1 MECTWNGKRSCSDL
15 INLWLLLA
23 YRVTDR
29 KTFVTGVWR
38 CVWAENICELPLLA
52 TACSQQWLTI
62 SGEQGVF
69 IHLIREISLGFPSVK
84 NTHESQCVCVSLRL
98 QIFTLIHFRALRSQ
112 THTTSG
118 VPAAHRRNT
127 ATQRS
132 QSVEEGQKM
141 SSDREN
147 SSPHFT

>member
-1 MECTWNGKRSCSDL
+1 MECTWNEKRSCSDL
-15 INLWLLLA
+15 ISLWLLLA
-23 YRVTDR
+23 YRITDR

-38 CVWAENICELPLLA
+38 CVWAENTCELPLSNRVQSTMAYNL
-52 TACSQQWLTI
+52 
-62 SGEQGVF
+62 SGTRCVY
-69 IHLIREISLGFPSVK
+69 LIRGISLSFPSVR
-84 NTHESQCVCVSLRL
+84 NAHESRCVCVSLRL

-112 THTTSG
+112 TRTTSG

-132 QSVEEGQKM
+132 QSVEEGEKM

-147 SSPHFT
+147 CSPHFT

>member
-23 YRVTDR
+23 YRVKDR